1 MAQARFSEGLPG
13 FTPEQL
19 DRARALVARIAERR
33 RQIARIEADIIAATQ
48 ELATIA
54 DAISSDALGSD
65 GPEYARRSMTAEV
78 AAATRV
84 HPHTARAQM
93 DEAERIVGDFPETF
107 EALSEGRVSLAHARG
122 RRSRSECARVVGF
135 VRHPVRRDAH
145 AGRPAPNHEEAGR

>member
-65 GPEYARRSMTAEV
+65 GPEYARRSMTTEV

-107 EALSEGRVSLAHARG
+107 EALSEGRV
-122 RRSRSECARVVGF
+122 
-135 VRHPVRRDAH
+135 
-145 AGRPAPNHEEAGR
+145 